1 VAAVESL
8 AHLSIRI
15 VGHLLAPPTCAACD
29 APTSTRR
36 IFCGPCASSV
46 VETTPSIAS
55 STFAA
60 AEYGGAV
67 ATAIQRLKYQDR
79 ADLAEPLAH
88 LLRASLR
95 RRKPDADV
103 VVPVPLHPRRLA
115 ERGYNQAVLL
125 AREVADELE
134 ARPLLRALARTR
146 YSAPQASLGKQE
158 RATNLRRAFA
168 VRSPDDL
175 RGARVALVDDVLT
188 TGATFEACRA
198 VLLEAGAQ
206 SVSAV
211 VVAIT
216 PKHSSPES
224 R

>member
-1 VAAVESL
+1 MEIVGSL

-29 APTSTRR
+29 APTSNRR

-46 VETTPSIAS
+46 VETSPSSES

-60 AEYGGAV
+60 VEYGGAV
-67 ATAIQRLKYQDR
+67 ATAIQRLKYQGR

-95 RRKPDADV
+95 RRKPQVDL

-125 AREVADELE
+125 SRGVAEELG
-134 ARPLLRALARTR
+134 ARPLLRALARSR
-146 YSAPQASLGKQE
+146 YSAPQASLGKQD
-158 RATNLRRAFA
+158 RATNLRGAFV
-168 VRSPDDL
+168 VRSPDLL

-198 VLLEAGAQ
+198 ALLEAGAS
-206 SVSAV
+206 SVCAV

-216 PKHSSPES
+216 PKHSSLES
-224 R
+224 Q